1 MNNIKQLQT
10 DEYWNKK
17 WEDIFDKYQSD
28 LRHGYYIASM
38 LNAKVDS
45 VLEIG
50 AGSFRDISLI
60 SRLGKNV
67 GAFDF
72 SPHACQLAQKKYP
85 DLAPKFWCDD
95 AFSINLKDAAYHAS
109 YSNGFIGCFDDNK
122 IVNLLQEQIRVTQY
136 QIFVTVHNGHNINFI
151 NYFNK
156 KKLDDSLYEIRFF
169 KILDLENI
177 FNKFPFQFK
186 IYPVGKAYK
195 ELEDILI
202 ASGSELRDIR
212 ECILSQ
218 GMSTLTTSERLMV
231 VVDLNIKY

>member
-1 MNNIKQLQT
+1 MNNIEQLQT

-17 WEDIFDKYQSD
+17 WDDIFEKYQSD

-38 LNAKVDS
+38 LNDKVES

-60 SRLGKNV
+60 SQFGKSI

-72 SPHACQLAQKKYP
+72 SNQACQLAQKKYP
-85 DLAPKFWCDD
+85 DLASKFWCDD
-95 AFSINLKDAAYHAS
+95 AFSINLKDSAYDAS
-109 YSNGFIGCFDDNK
+109 YSNGFIGCFDDKK
-122 IVNLLQEQIRVTQY
+122 IENLLLEQIRVTKY
-136 QIFVTVHNGHNINFI
+136 QIFVTVHNGHNAKFKD
-151 NYFNK
+151 YFNQK
-156 KKLDDSLYEIRFF
+156 KMIDSLYEIRFF
-169 KILDLENI
+169 SILDLENI

-202 ASGSELRDIR
+202 ANESKLRDIR

-218 GMSTLTTSERLMV
+218 GLSTLTTSERLMV
-231 VVDLNIKY
+231 VVDLNN